1 MNIIVTTQTQFKPQT
16 LLPDLT
22 SFGFDTNIGLPTHIT
37 LYKIGRPICGQS
49 FLLPADRT
57 LGTDNFESECELN
70 FISRRLTG
78 CDVGQGKFW
87 SIKSVVHREVPEIN
101 GELNYWCSKL
111 YF

>member
-22 SFGFDTNIGLPTHIT
+22 SFGFDTNIGLPIHIT

-57 LGTDNFESECELN
+57 LGIDDFESKM
-70 FISRRLTG
+70 I
-78 CDVGQGKFW
+78 GQLANHFCLKF
-87 SIKSVVHREVPEIN
+87 VY
-101 GELNYWCSKL
+101 L
-111 YF
+111 

>member
-49 FLLPADRT
+49 FLLPADIT
-57 LGTDNFESECELN
+57 LGTDNFESKMIGHQRPIIFYSRLSVYRTHSVSNPNEIRSGNNVCGLN
-70 FISRRLTG
+70 
-78 CDVGQGKFW
+78 
-87 SIKSVVHREVPEIN
+87 
-101 GELNYWCSKL
+101 
-111 YF
+111 

>member
-57 LGTDNFESECELN
+57 LGIDNFESKMIGHQRPIIFDSNLSLPSVRSAGSKN
-70 FISRRLTG
+70 DWPRI
-78 CDVGQGKFW
+78 GQTFT
-87 SIKSVVHREVPEIN
+87 EY
-101 GELNYWCSKL
+101 L
-111 YF
+111 